1 MPYKPKKP
9 CAYPM
14 CPELVPA
21 GEKYCE
27 KHRKENDR
35 SYDRYWRDPEHQE
48 RYHTRAWA
56 KIRAIKLHTQPLCEK
71 CQSEG
76 RYTRACLVHHIKP
89 LSEGGTNA
97 QDNLMSLCAACH
109 NRIHHEMKK
118 IPAGA
123 GEGGSK

>member
-1 MPYKPKKP
+1 MI
-9 CAYPM
+9 
-14 CPELVPA
+14 PA

-118 IPAGA
+118 IPATL
-123 GEGGSK
+123 